1 MFFSL
6 IMFFF
11 ADKKTAGGLAMLQ
24 ERKLPI
30 GIQTF
35 EKLREG
41 GFLYVDKTA
50 MVYQIASTSTPYFL
64 SRPRRFGKSLLL
76 TTFEAYFQGKK
87 ELFRGLAIEKLETE
101 WKEYPVLHL
110 DLNARKYMCGADLV
124 AMLNQ
129 HLEQWER
136 TYGLEAEER
145 SPEERFAVVI
155 RRAYE
160 QTGRQVVVLIDEY
173 DKPLLQAILDEP
185 LLEEYRRTLKAFYG
199 VLKSADRYLRFVLL
213 TGVTKF
219 AQVSVFS
226 DLNQLNDISLKPP
239 YATVCGITKDELVT
253 TFAPE
258 IQKLGEQNELSYQ
271 EALDTLTSMYDGY
284 HFGVGTPGM
293 FNPFSLLNVFDGGCF
308 DNYWFQTGTPTY
320 LADLLKQSDYDL
332 RLLINGVEVDAAAFS
347 EYRAEANNPLPMIYQ
362 SGYLT
367 IKDYDKEVKLY
378 TLGFPNDEV
387 RYGFL
392 NFLVPYYTDVTNGET
407 GFHIAKFMREL
418 RAGEVD
424 AFMERLK
431 VFFAG
436 IPYELSDNTERHYQV
451 IFHIVFTLM
460 GQFIRSEVCS
470 ARGRAD
476 AVVQSKDAVYV
487 FEFRLNGTAEEA
499 LKQIDEKG
507 YLIPYSLD
515 GRRLVKIGVD
525 FDKETRNINQ
535 YLVVYH

>member
-1 MFFSL
+1 
-6 IMFFF
+6 
-11 ADKKTAGGLAMLQ
+11 MLQ

-35 EKLREG
+35 EEIRSNG
-41 GFLYVDKTA
+41 YLYVDKTA
-50 MVYQIASTSTPYFL
+50 MVYRIANEGKPYFL

-87 ELFRGLAIEKLETE
+87 ELFKGLAIEKLETE

-110 DLNARKYMCGADLV
+110 DLNAEKYTTPEALQLL
-124 AMLNQ
+124 LNTY
-129 HLEQWER
+129 LCQWEALFGR
-136 TYGLEAEER
+136 KESEDSLAV
-145 SPEERFAVVI
+145 RFAGVI

-173 DKPLLQAILDEP
+173 DKPLLQAILNEP

-226 DLNQLNDISLKPP
+226 DLNQLNDISMKPP
-239 YATVCGITKDELVT
+239 YATVCGITKEELVT

-258 IQKLGEQNELSYQ
+258 IQKLGEQNELSYE
-271 EALDTLTSMYDGY
+271 EALNLLTSMYDGY

-293 FNPFSLLNVFDGGCF
+293 FNPFSLLNVFDGGRF

-367 IKDYDKEVKLY
+367 IKDYDKEVLLY

-392 NFLVPYYTDVTNGET
+392 NFLVPYYTDVTNAET

-424 AFMERLK
+424 AFMERMK

-451 IFHIVFTLM
+451 IFHIIFTLM
-460 GQFIRSEVCS
+460 GQFIQSEVRS

-476 AVVQSKDAVYV
+476 AVVQAKDAVYV
-487 FEFRLNGTAEEA
+487 FEFKLNGSAEEA

-515 GRRLVKIGVD
+515 SRRLVKIGVD
-525 FDKETRNINQ
+525 FNKETRNINQ
-535 YLVVYH
+535 YLIVHN

>member
-1 MFFSL
+1 
-6 IMFFF
+6 
-11 ADKKTAGGLAMLQ
+11 MLQ

-35 EKLREG
+35 EEIRSNG
-41 GFLYVDKTA
+41 YLYVDKTA
-50 MVYQIASTSTPYFL
+50 MVYRIANEGKPYFL

-87 ELFRGLAIEKLETE
+87 ELFKGLAIEKLETE

-110 DLNARKYMCGADLV
+110 DLNAEKYTTPEALQLL
-124 AMLNQ
+124 LNTY
-129 HLEQWER
+129 LCQWEALFGR
-136 TYGLEAEER
+136 KESEDTLAV
-145 SPEERFAVVI
+145 RFAGVI

-173 DKPLLQAILDEP
+173 DKPLLQAILNEP

-226 DLNQLNDISLKPP
+226 DLNQLQDISTWPD
-239 YATVCGITKDELVT
+239 YATLCGITKDELLAVFT
-253 TFAPE
+253 PE
-258 IQKLGEQNELSYQ
+258 IETLAQANKMTFDEMVQ
-271 EALDTLTSMYDGY
+271 EMTHRYDGY
-284 HFGVGTPGM
+284 HFFPHCPGV
-293 FNPFSLLNVFDGGCF
+293 FNPFSVLNVFKSRMLSNF
-308 DNYWFQTGTPTY
+308 WFQTGTPTY

-367 IKDYDKEVKLY
+367 IKDYDKEVLLY

-392 NFLVPYYTDVTNGET
+392 NFLVPYYTDVTNAET

-424 AFMERLK
+424 AFMERMK

-451 IFHIVFTLM
+451 IFHIIFTLM
-460 GQFIRSEVCS
+460 GQFIQSEVRS

-476 AVVQSKDAVYV
+476 AVVQAKDAVYV
-487 FEFRLNGTAEEA
+487 FEFKLNGSAEEA

-525 FDKETRNINQ
+525 FNKETRNINQ
-535 YLVVYH
+535 YLIVQAK